1 MKDVPRTERT
11 RRMPNTEILLQLK
24 SRRQSHESMGHALHN
39 LINILNFQYGI
50 YEVTNV
56 DVRSNKIAVSFT
68 YQNGD
73 LEGEMAILKTRTK
86 N

>member
-11 RRMPNTEILLQLK
+11 RRMPSTEILLQLK
-24 SRRQSHESMGHALHN
+24 SRRQTHDSMGHALHN

-56 DVRSNKIAVSFT
+56 DVKNNKITVSFI

-73 LEGEMAILKTRTK
+73 MEGEMAILKTQVK